1 VLVEAEIL
9 GSTGRGRRRVDL
21 EMLQDPP
28 VVRTPEQKEG
38 REGCCQLCCVLQMV
52 CVERGRKKVRSSCC
66 AYRCCA
72 RSADADVEGRGAG

>member
-38 REGCCQLCCVLQMV
+38 REGCCQLAVFCRWCAWKGGGKRSCHHAVHIVAVPDLRMQM
-52 CVERGRKKVRSSCC
+52 
-66 AYRCCA
+66 
-72 RSADADVEGRGAG
+72 